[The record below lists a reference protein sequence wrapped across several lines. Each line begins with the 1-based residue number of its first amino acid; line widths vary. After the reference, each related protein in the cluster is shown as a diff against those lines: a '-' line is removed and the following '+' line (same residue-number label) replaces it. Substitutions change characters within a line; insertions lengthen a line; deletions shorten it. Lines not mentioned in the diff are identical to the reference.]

1 MTKILDIQIDSDDQ
15 KGLKDFVKTFNQ
27 ARLNEPVDISERL
40 TFQNLESLLKALTPK
55 RFELL
60 KALAKQSD
68 GISIRQLSKF
78 LNRDYKN
85 VHNDVSQL
93 ELIGLIAK
101 KEDTRLVYTPYK
113 SLDAHFNLAA

>member
-1 MTKILDIQIDSDDQ
+1 MTKTLELQIDSDDQ
-15 KGLKDFVKTFNQ
+15 KGLKDFVKVFNQ
-27 ARLNEPVDISERL
+27 AQSNQTVEHTVRL

-60 KALAKQSD
+60 KTLAKEAE
-68 GISIRQLSKF
+68 GISIRRLSK
-78 LNRDYKN
+78 LLKRDYKN

-93 ELIGLIAK
+93 DLIGLIAK
-101 KEDTRLVYTPYK
+101 KEDTGLIYTPYE

>member
-1 MTKILDIQIDSDDQ
+1 MNKTLDIQINSDDQ
-15 KGLKDFVKTFNQ
+15 KGLKDFIKVFNQ
-27 ARLNEPVDISERL
+27 AQSTEIVEPTERL
-40 TFQNLESLLKALTPK
+40 TFQNLESLLKTLTPK

-60 KALAKQSD
+60 KILAKEAD
-68 GISIRQLSKF
+68 GISIRQLSKL

-93 ELIGLIAK
+93 DLIGLIAK
-101 KEDTRLVYTPYK
+101 KEDTGLIYTPYE